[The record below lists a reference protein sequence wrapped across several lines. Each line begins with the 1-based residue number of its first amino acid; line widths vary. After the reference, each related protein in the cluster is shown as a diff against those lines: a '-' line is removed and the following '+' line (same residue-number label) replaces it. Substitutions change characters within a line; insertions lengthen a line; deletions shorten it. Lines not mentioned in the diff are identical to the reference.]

1 MSSFTRFVSKAN
13 SMLSDVFGAL
23 GIGGEGCTFTLSGGG
38 ESVSFPVSP
47 ASFEVSLP
55 SNNQTVNVISI
66 GDVNMIGNAGLASLK
81 FESFF
86 PSNEYPFV
94 NDMTATGAYEYVAK
108 VKKMQTGKEPCQ
120 ISISG
125 TDVSLPV
132 TIETFEYGEKDGS
145 GDVYFSLQLR
155 EYKFVSPASEATNS
169 VTGMKGRMSDV
180 LKEKPMTCLGGL
192 DMMDTAQKA
201 IQRTTSIAKQCKR
214 VVNTYRAMAKS
225 GGIRPGVLLKTT
237 AKGIFKAGG
246 KLPMVKW

>member
-47 ASFEVSLP
+47 AS
-55 SNNQTVNVISI
+55 
-66 GDVNMIGNAGLASLK
+66 DK
-81 FESFF
+81 
-86 PSNEYPFV
+86 
-94 NDMTATGAYEYVAK
+94 
-108 VKKMQTGKEPCQ
+108 
-120 ISISG
+120 
-125 TDVSLPV
+125 
-132 TIETFEYGEKDGS
+132 
-145 GDVYFSLQLR
+145 
-155 EYKFVSPASEATNS
+155 TNS